1 MMDLSG
7 EQLKGRLRNL
17 ANKNQS
23 DARILLRQFLMERFL
38 ERLSVSEFRD
48 HFIIKGGTLITAML
62 GISLRST
69 MDIDTTITG
78 FNLNED
84 EAIHIINQIIS
95 IDISDGATFKIKK
108 TERIMEGMEYLGIRI
123 YIDSYFKRIYSP
135 LKIDLST
142 GDVITPGAI
151 EFGFKKMFEED
162 NILLL
167 TYNLETT
174 LGEKIQTI
182 LARGVLN
189 TRMRDF
195 YDIHALLN
203 VYGDNIRIDVL
214 KEAFAATAKKRKTET
229 IIESYDEIINNLA
242 ESAEMKKH
250 WNNYQKKY
258 IYASEINYETVLNSV
273 KALCFLLS

>member
-95 IDISDGATFKIKK
+95 IDISIF
-108 TERIMEGMEYLGIRI
+108 LQV
-123 YIDSYFKRIYSP
+123 
-135 LKIDLST
+135 L
-142 GDVITPGAI
+142 AI
-151 EFGFKKMFEED
+151 VFINLMFSKL
-162 NILLL
+162 NI
-167 TYNLETT
+167 
-174 LGEKIQTI
+174 I
-182 LARGVLN
+182 
-189 TRMRDF
+189 
-195 YDIHALLN
+195 
-203 VYGDNIRIDVL
+203 
-214 KEAFAATAKKRKTET
+214 
-229 IIESYDEIINNLA
+229 
-242 ESAEMKKH
+242 
-250 WNNYQKKY
+250 
-258 IYASEINYETVLNSV
+258 
-273 KALCFLLS
+273 